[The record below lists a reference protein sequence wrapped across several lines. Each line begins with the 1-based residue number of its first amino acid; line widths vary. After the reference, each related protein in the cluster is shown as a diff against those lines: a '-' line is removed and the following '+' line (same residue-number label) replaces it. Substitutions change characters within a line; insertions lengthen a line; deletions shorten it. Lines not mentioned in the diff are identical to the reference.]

1 MSMSKFPDKTMTK
14 DNPFAALAN
23 DMTEM
28 QKEAAE
34 WMSGAALPQFAGM
47 SNLAAHPMGAMV
59 AASALGM
66 GMASQFFGMMAGTM
80 AGAMQAANMLANET
94 TGGHSELY
102 GVSNPLNFDI
112 AAGSFDDTKE
122 EDPVTHQP
130 PVKAERPKKAPA
142 PAKPKA
148 KAKSAAPEAK
158 AEMPKATFEMPEA
171 APGPVQAEP
180 VAAEPVA
187 MTASPTEE
195 APVATGKIEPI
206 MPEDFVKPKAMDKPD
221 MPDDLKAIAGIGPK
235 LEQVLNSLGIWTYA
249 QVADWTPYEV
259 AWIDDYLQFKGR
271 IERDDW
277 IAQAAVLAE
286 KK

>member
-1 MSMSKFPDKTMTK
+1 MSMSNFPDETMTK
-14 DNPFAALAN
+14 NNPFAALAG

-34 WMSGAALPQFAGM
+34 WMSGAALPQLAGM

-59 AASALGM
+59 AASAVGM

-102 GVSNPLNFDI
+102 GLSNPLNFDI
-112 AAGSFDDTKE
+112 ATGSFDDTKE
-122 EDPVTHQP
+122 EDPVAHQP
-130 PVKAERPKKAPA
+130 PVKADAPKKAPA

-148 KAKSAAPEAK
+148 KVKSAAPEAK
-158 AEMPKATFEMPEA
+158 AEMPKATFELPE
-171 APGPVQAEP
+171 PKP
-180 VAAEPVA
+180 EPVA
-187 MTASPTEE
+187 MTPQAAPATEE

-277 IAQAAVLAE
+277 IAQAAALAE

>member
-34 WMSGAALPQFAGM
+34 WMSGATLPQLAGM

-130 PVKAERPKKAPA
+130 PVKAEAPKKATA

-148 KAKSAAPEAK
+148 KVKSAAPGVK
-158 AEMPKATFEMPEA
+158 AEMPKATFDMPEA
-171 APGPVQAEP
+171 AP
-180 VAAEPVA
+180 EPVA
-187 MTASPTEE
+187 MTPQAAPATEE
-195 APVATGKIEPI
+195 APVATGRIEPI
-206 MPEDFVKPKAMDKPD
+206 MPEDFVKPKAMDKPGA
-221 MPDDLKAIAGIGPK
+221 PDDLKAIAGIGPK

-271 IERDDW
+271 IERDEW
-277 IAQAAVLAE
+277 IAQAAALAE